1 MSGNSYRGY
10 TGSVG
15 RDFEAYRSTGE
26 TEAERREA
34 ERARAERSRRLE
46 EDRARMAARSA
57 KPRETRNEREVYDS
71 RLVRLEVKAPDAK
84 AERVHVV
91 LIDNSGSNEKIA
103 EHLKGSSGY
112 LLAVLKAIDPGSRI
126 CFVYF
131 SDHCDGPRIW
141 QPVDYVA
148 PDEKGDK
155 VLHSSIRHVAAAGGG
170 DAPEAIECALWD
182 ACDLPF
188 GHVQDRRLYLVTDVV
203 AHGMGLRG
211 DDGCPRQRDWKE
223 SLKRVHETYRSL
235 EVVGCGMERDCAEL
249 QKKFILD
256 KKRLPFDLI
265 DLSSIKSHEHRC
277 GITGNA
283 ILFLIARHQGNQT
296 VEAFLM
302 TLYEKWLKEPI
313 FGANTDMN
321 AREAIRRFGKYVEA
335 PQEDIQKMLDKV
347 FS

>member
-10 TGSVG
+10 SGSVE
-15 RDFEAYRSTGE
+15 RDFEAYRSTGD
-26 TEAERREA
+26 TEAERRRADE
-34 ERARAERSRRLE
+34 ARADRARRLE
-46 EDRARMAARSA
+46 TDRKAVVAKSA
-57 KPRETRNEREVYDS
+57 KPREVRNEREVYDKS
-71 RLVRLEVKAPDAK
+71 LVHLQVKAPDEK

-103 EHLKGSSGY
+103 NHLKSSSGY

-131 SDHCDGPRIW
+131 SDHCDGSRIW
-141 QPVDYVA
+141 QAVDYVA
-148 PDEKGDK
+148 PDETGDK
-155 VLHSSIRHVAAAGGG
+155 ILHSSIRHVVGASGG
-170 DAPEAIECALWD
+170 DEPEAIECALWD

-203 AHGMGLRG
+203 AHGMGMRG
-211 DDGCPRQRDWKE
+211 DDGCPRGRDWHD
-223 SLKRVHETYRSL
+223 SLKRVHETYRSF
-235 EVVGCGMERDCAEL
+235 EVIGSGAERDYAEL
-249 QKKFILD
+249 QKKFITD

-265 DLSSIKSHEHRC
+265 DLSTIPSHEHRC
-277 GITGNA
+277 GIVGNA
-283 ILFLIARHQGNQT
+283 LLFLIARHQGNQT
-296 VEAFLM
+296 VQAFLM

-321 AREAIRRFGKYVEA
+321 AREAIRRFGKYLEA
-335 PQEDIQKMLDKV
+335 PEDEIQKMIKIV